1 MDSPVMVTG
10 GFLAGV
16 PTAVRLASVLR
27 STSVASGLGVRA
39 SGEPAAS
46 FLVATERSSV
56 RERQGGR
63 VRIPATDSPVM
74 VTGGFLA
81 GVPTA
86 VRLASVLRSNSVA
99 SGLGVRVSV

>member
-1 MDSPVMVTG
+1 M
-10 GFLAGV
+10 
-16 PTAVRLASVLR
+16 
-27 STSVASGLGVRA
+27 
-39 SGEPAAS
+39 
-46 FLVATERSSV
+46 
-56 RERQGGR
+56 
-63 VRIPATDSPVM
+63 DSPVM